1 MMHTYRAL
9 ASLTL
14 ATILFAAPDAISA
27 QYSRVHASRHGSV
40 AFAVSAERAVAAHR
54 VMLVSASSHAPALD
68 MLDSVRRQPRDLLNG
83 IELSRAERK
92 AVNGI
97 VRKNGK
103 QLRIL
108 EQRRRTSSA
117 TPASQQRVEQDI
129 AKLRDRERSELRR
142 VLTPAHRRQFD
153 RNLALIGPGGL

>member
-14 ATILFAAPDAISA
+14 ATILFTAPDAISA
-27 QYSRVHASRHGSV
+27 QYSRVHASRRGNV
-40 AFAVSAERAVAAHR
+40 AFAVSAERAVAGHH
-54 VMLVSASSHAPALD
+54 VMLVSASSHTTALD

-108 EQRRRTSSA
+108 EQRRTSSA

-153 RNLALIGPGGL
+153 HNLALIGPGGL

>member
-1 MMHTYRAL
+1 MMQTYRAF

-14 ATILFAAPDAISA
+14 ATALLAAPNNTSA
-27 QYSRVHASRHGSV
+27 QHSRAHAARHGSV
-40 AFAVSAERAVAAHR
+40 AFAVSAEPNTAGHRMTFVASGARA
-54 VMLVSASSHAPALD
+54 PGGD

-103 QLRIL
+103 QLRML
-108 EQRRRTSSA
+108 EARRNASSSTQA
-117 TPASQQRVEQDI
+117 QQHRVELEI
-129 AKLRDRERSELRR
+129 ARLRDRERMELRK
-142 VLTPAHRRQFD
+142 VLSPPHRRQFD
-153 RNLALIGPGGL
+153 HNLALIASSGL

>member
-1 MMHTYRAL
+1 MHTYRVL

-14 ATILFAAPDAISA
+14 ATTLLAAPDAISA
-27 QYSRVHASRHGSV
+27 QYSRVHPSRRGSV

-54 VMLVSASSHAPALD
+54 VMLVSTSSGEMALD

-83 IELSRAERK
+83 IDLSRAERK

-108 EQRRRTSSA
+108 EQRRASSA
-117 TPASQQRVEQDI
+117 TPASQQKVEREI

-153 RNLALIGPGGL
+153 HNLALIGPAGL